1 MARLDVAMFNCILCD
16 SDDEIPT
23 DPVSVPIS
31 EAKVLP
37 LPAGKS
43 SFGAGALLKNA
54 VRPLCSQA
62 SCLMH
67 LFLSLVPDTS
77 PFFVMR
83 KRHRSI
89 HLSS

>member
-62 SCLMH
+62 S
-67 LFLSLVPDTS
+67 
-77 PFFVMR
+77 FFCCR
-83 KRHRSI
+83 
-89 HLSS
+89 